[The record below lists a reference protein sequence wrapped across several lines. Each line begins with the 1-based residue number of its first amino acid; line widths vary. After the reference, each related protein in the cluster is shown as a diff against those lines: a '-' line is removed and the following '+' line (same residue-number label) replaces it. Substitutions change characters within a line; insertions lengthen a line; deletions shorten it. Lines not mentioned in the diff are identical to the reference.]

1 MKLVLRWLLNAAAL
15 WVTDLILPGITITG
29 IGPLLLAALV
39 IGLINA
45 LIRPVLLIL
54 TIPITILTLGLFLL
68 VLNALL
74 FWLAAAL
81 VPGFLVAGFWWAFL
95 GALIMAIVGF
105 VLSFLVK

>member
-1 MKLVLRWLLNAAAL
+1 VKFLLRWLVNALAL
-15 WVTDLILPGITITG
+15 WIAAEVVPGIAVA
-29 IGPLLLAALV
+29 GPGNLLLAALV

-45 LIRPVLLIL
+45 FIRPILRIL

-81 VPGFLVAGFWWAFL
+81 VPGFAVSGFVAAFL
-95 GALIMAIVGF
+95 GALILAVVSF
-105 VLSFLVK
+105 ALSFLVK

>member
-81 VPGFLVAGFWWAFL
+81 VAGFLVAGFWWAFL
-95 GALIMAIVGF
+95 GALIMSIVGF
-105 VLSFLVK
+105 ALSFLVK

>member
-1 MKLVLRWLLNAAAL
+1 MKFLLRWLINALAL
-15 WVTDLILPGITITG
+15 WIAAEVVPGIDVAG
-29 IGPLLLAALV
+29 LGNLLLAALV

-45 LIRPVLLIL
+45 FIRPILRIL

-81 VPGFLVAGFWWAFL
+81 VPGFAVSGFVAAFL
-95 GALIMAIVGF
+95 GALILAVVSF
-105 VLSFLVK
+105 ALSFLVK

>member
-1 MKLVLRWLLNAAAL
+1 MKFLLRWLINALAL
-15 WVTDLILPGITITG
+15 WIAAEVVPGIAVAG
-29 IGPLLLAALV
+29 LGNLLLAALV

-45 LIRPVLLIL
+45 FIRPILRVL

-81 VPGFLVAGFWWAFL
+81 VPGFAVAGFVPAFL
-95 GALIMAIVGF
+95 GALILTVVSFA
-105 VLSFLVK
+105 LSFLVK